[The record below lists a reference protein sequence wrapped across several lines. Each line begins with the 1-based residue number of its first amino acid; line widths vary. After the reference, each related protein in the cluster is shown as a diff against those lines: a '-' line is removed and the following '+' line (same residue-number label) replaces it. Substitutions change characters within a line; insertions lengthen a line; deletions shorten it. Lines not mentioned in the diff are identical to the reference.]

1 MTRSKRNNSNQNCS
15 KPTKKQR
22 VEAINRLCTEF
33 YPKYVSSTSNYGAVK
48 QLIESNKELY
58 PWLTRNMI
66 NKRLRNIKDN
76 IKKGAESLLQL
87 VNNGSIPIASIDVSS
102 DTSLSSVSTSSPIN
116 SSNSVDA
123 TTASSANT
131 TAPSLANATAPSLT
145 NGTTDSST
153 SKRGRP
159 RGSTDSKKRTDNKSI
174 KDATTAAAIQWKEC
188 RNRGE
193 NKPGSLVSII
203 KKGGIRLQI
212 NSR

>member
-48 QLIESNKELY
+48 QLIESNKELC

-102 DTSLSSVSTSSPIN
+102 DASLSSVSTSSPIN

-174 KDATTAAAIQWKEC
+174 KDATTAAVI
-188 RNRGE
+188 
-193 NKPGSLVSII
+193 
-203 KKGGIRLQI
+203 
-212 NSR
+212 